1 MPKETNQTVNN
12 ALRLM
17 ECFSDSEELGIT
29 ELAERIGVAKTAAA
43 RLVGS
48 LTEFGYLRQNPRTKK
63 YRLGVRLVY
72 WGNLAS
78 ERMEVAKYIDPL
90 LRQLAAEFSLTAHMS
105 IYENDAALIISKVS
119 MGQVVYMSS
128 RVGNS
133 LELHASAMG
142 KCMLA
147 FGPEQRL
154 MEYLEKTTLVRHTET
169 TIVDKIKFLEECAV
183 IRKLGYA
190 LDREEAHIGLSC
202 VAVPLMDRGG
212 NVIAAISLSGQT
224 KVVNMRQEEIRERL
238 LAVSRSFF

>member
-48 LTEFGYLRQNPRTKK
+48 LTEYGYLRQNPGTRK

-78 ERMEVAKYIDPL
+78 ERMEIANQLNPL
-90 LRQLAAEFSLTAHMS
+90 LRQLASEFSLTAHMS
-105 IYENDAALIISKVS
+105 VLENNAALIISKVS

-147 FGPEQRL
+147 FGPKQWCL
-154 MEYLEKTTLVRHTET
+154 EYLETANLVRHTET
-169 TIVDKIKFLEECAV
+169 TIVDKQKLLEECAV
-183 IRKLGYA
+183 IRHKGYA
-190 LDREEAHIGLSC
+190 MDREEAHMGLSC
-202 VAVPLMDRGG
+202 LAVPLLDHGG
-212 NVIAAISLSGQT
+212 NLVAAISLSGQT
-224 KVVNMRQEEIRERL
+224 RVVNLRMEEIRDRL
-238 LAVSRSFF
+238 LSFSRSLF